1 MDDHLNIKLEKA
13 RKDKL
18 RVEQQRK
25 DFLAQKEQEAAEMRE
40 KIFEQKRQLEE
51 EKREN
56 EALLADNE
64 QKLRVHEA
72 EMARAEISDDIEEN
86 LVDQV
91 RLTCYPACTHVCL
104 NFSTTHHS

>member
-1 MDDHLNIKLEKA
+1 MEKA

-56 EALLADNE
+56 EALLAQNE